1 MHLLSSFLLWLVFL
15 SWNVE
20 KFSFLGKHL
29 RKYSRLTKLP
39 FDEINLV
46 IFLSFFSHGF
56 HGHCWGFLGL
66 PFSTDIPQF
75 SRNVCYRGSHG
86 LLASWKTLFQQVG
99 HNHQLF
105 QVKVTKYYLHYLVLS
120 LAQYFI
126 LKMYQVEGKSR

>member
-1 MHLLSSFLLWLVFL
+1 MKLS
-15 SWNVE
+15 
-20 KFSFLGKHL
+20 
-29 RKYSRLTKLP
+29 
-39 FDEINLV
+39 FDETNLV

-86 LLASWKTLFQQVG
+86 LLASWKALFQQMG

-105 QVKVTKYYLHYLVLS
+105 QVKSYKK
-120 LAQYFI
+120 FI
-126 LKMYQVEGKSR
+126 SPKFSSVFHIEDVPCRL